1 MVGLRCW
8 PDVVAAGRSLSS
20 VAVCSHCGRVEISTN
35 GEMDLKVN
43 ESVMAQ

>member
-8 PDVVAAGRSLSS
+8 PDVVGGRSLSS
-20 VAVCSHCGRVEISTN
+20 VAGCSHCGRVEISTN
-35 GEMDLKVN
+35 GEMDLKVK